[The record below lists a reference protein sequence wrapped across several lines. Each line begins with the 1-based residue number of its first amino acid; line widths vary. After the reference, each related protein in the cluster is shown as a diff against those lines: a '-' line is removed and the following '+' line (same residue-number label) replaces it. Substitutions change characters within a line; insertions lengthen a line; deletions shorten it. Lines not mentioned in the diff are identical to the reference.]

1 MEQRLALRM
10 ILVSAGANIQL
21 LIRITVALD
30 SAARNSLGRL
40 QENTGLSKT
49 ELATCALTWYAYFDT
64 QLRAGYNLTLWNAR
78 EGKAYTLSL
87 PAGSPEV
94 AKDSRLPGNGEAGR
108 APAAARLYVSASRP
122 SGPGTR
128 GRRHRRPPA
137 PVFTPAKPW
146 LADAS
151 SRGSPSAAPCPGGAP
166 PACRPGLL

>member
-10 ILVSAGANIQL
+10 ILVSAGANIQQ

-108 APAAARLYVSASRP
+108 APAAARLYVSPSRP

-128 GRRHRRPPA
+128 DRRHRRPHA
-137 PVFTPAKPW
+137 PRSTPAEPPPPRPRRRSHP
-146 LADAS
+146 A
-151 SRGSPSAAPCPGGAP
+151 AAPCPRRAP
-166 PACRPGLL
+166 PSC

>member
-10 ILVSAGANIQL
+10 ILVSAGANIQQ

-94 AKDSRLPGNGEAGR
+94 AQDSRLPAHRDSGR
-108 APAAARLYVSASRP
+108 APAAARLYLSASRP

-137 PVFTPAKPW
+137 PAVTPAQPW
-146 LADAS
+146 PAGAS
-151 SRGSPSAAPCPGGAP
+151 SRCRPAAAPCPRRAP
-166 PACRPGLL
+166 PSC